1 MLTWLWYILEW
12 VADIG
17 GDSCCWYIGIEI
29 FGVKLT
35 LFKFV
40 FEVEDLVKIKSW
52 LNEYFEVGLNSI
64 QTVPFVCSII
74 FEGVVRDLIGFGF
87 VKSFNFH

>member
-1 MLTWLWYILEW
+1 MLTWLLYILEW

-35 LFKFV
+35 PFKFA
-40 FEVEDLVKIKSW
+40 FEVEDIEDIKYW
-52 LNEYFEVGLNSI
+52 VNEYLEVGLNSI
-64 QTVPFVCSII
+64 WTVPFVCCII
-74 FEGVVRDLIGFGF
+74 FEGVVKGLIGFG
-87 VKSFNFH
+87 